1 MLMLATV
8 GGKGCDLICI
18 FGHEGCE
25 LFRMYGRSLY
35 WYLHEQDDFKW
46 KEISECQNEIKTEPP
61 IVGLEIPAE
70 RA

>member
-1 MLMLATV
+1 
-8 GGKGCDLICI
+8 
-18 FGHEGCE
+18 
-25 LFRMYGRSLY
+25 MYGRSLY

-46 KEISECQNEIKTEPP
+46 KEISECQSEIKTEPP